1 MAIDI
6 SSFDEPKSSSIDIT
20 SFDEP
25 KAKGIDISS
34 FDSTA
39 GDPTTGEIVKGVG
52 AEMATSVAGSV
63 AGGIIGGALG
73 SVVPVLGTAA
83 GAVAGTAI
91 GGFAG
96 GVLGS
101 LWAQDIED
109 QEEVSVGRA
118 LGAGVVSA
126 IPLGGAAAK
135 GVKGAA
141 KITGSMVAKAAG
153 REAVKGAALGTTEAT
168 IRTTIDE
175 GRLPT
180 KEELATYA
188 GAGALFGGAL
198 GAVTPKISKSVD
210 KFLGKSAAE
219 IDDALIKG
227 DLTYKDFKP
236 ILENNRSTKVINK
249 PVIEFESEGIPYK
262 ADAVYIRFGDL
273 PKSNS
278 INHLTGKSEKGHSV
292 YRAYFDEKTGKYIID
307 SNDFSENEFGEQI
320 MTLDSLA
327 SGKRK
332 VYVVDGNEIGK
343 GADGEPLLDIATS
356 KKLQEIDKRNVVHR
370 DDVQTNLYG
379 EDVDTAP
386 SFDINRAVA
395 DVPQGFVKPNVKS
408 FQRTDG
414 TWGIIQDGEENLM
427 VFGNKQVADEQVNRE
442 IRDAIILKKLEERRR
457 PKPSMEGVFRETVAQ
472 MQSRARSK
480 VAAEALTS
488 PAPITKMKDKL
499 LSIIAP
505 SKVVGK
511 EARNEALNFRKRV
524 ASAEELGGRIERR
537 VAKEIKKDPTVE
549 GKVNTFLDGGDLDP
563 SLGSLNDE
571 LIVYRSKMNELQ
583 GELIHQLELDHM
595 ASMESGKLN
604 GITEKILK
612 LREEAQSMTGKR
624 LNKANKKIAKMEGA
638 LDATPNLIAKI
649 KRSRDLN
656 QYSRRE
662 YRMYTDSEF
671 VPDLKLRAKAQEEL
685 VSKILVK
692 NKGMSREAA
701 IEKASKHLD
710 DLENKSLRA
719 RKQAAKPGTSSQKY
733 EAPLKEKKNVGEA
746 EKAWLGE
753 ITETG
758 ERMRGTLSGVARL
771 VARKQTDR
779 NVAKILAKHGLAVTA
794 DKQIP
799 GMRPLS
805 LKAGETTGLHVNP
818 EVQASVNRLY
828 LDGAQMRSNN
838 PIIAGIQDLY
848 SSAVGLSKATKVLLN
863 PPSYVVQVYGNT
875 MNLLGMGVN
884 PFGGAGKGIR
894 LALSEYG
901 GLEYLMSKAGKTK
914 RVDFLK
920 ELNDMAKYGIK
931 GENIMESDIR
941 DAFERGLF
949 SKMADKPV
957 GFFGKAYSVPDT
969 VGRYVGWKAQQKM
982 LKKVYPHL
990 GDEDLKRLGAEVIN
1004 DTYQNYDRL
1013 SGTIKSLSRMG
1024 VMPQFASF
1032 TAEFMRN
1039 QLNQGKMI
1047 GQMLRGTF
1055 GADLGIDIS
1064 KANVAAM
1071 RREGAKRLAAL
1082 STVYGSTIATLS
1094 AINRDGGIEE
1104 GDEEHIREL
1113 VPSWDKHKSLAM
1125 RLSDDGKK
1133 MSYANVSYIAPQALG
1148 LAAFDAG
1155 MSGEPIENLASMLVE
1170 ELVGDGSFVNREM
1183 MAAINNRNNRG
1194 QKISS
1199 EENDLKNAM
1208 DRLQYFV
1215 TQTFKPGAAREA
1227 KKMDEALRG
1236 VGDLTT
1242 RQVLARQVGYR
1253 VNTMDFAENAK
1264 YLMMEHKDNADMSK
1278 REFTKARDK
1287 GTMRP
1292 EDLEQLYQSANEA
1305 RKESMAQ
1312 VARRN
1317 ANLINRG
1324 YTESERIQVMKDA
1337 GLGSKDILATLEGRY
1352 DPIPRVAIPS
1362 TNDVYE
1368 GLEGSMGDK
1377 RTQIRQIMRK
1387 DSKLGNNLMRAWERE
1402 RKSDRLGSDKY
1413 DLFKNLDTIQKVS
1426 YINAQPNPSA
1436 TLQDLRRNRLVSDE
1450 VVRAVRLSN

>member
-1 MAIDI
+1 MPIVFDESEEEAKTSIV
-6 SSFDEPKSSSIDIT
+6 FDEPEPAKASSIK
-20 SFDEP
+20 FDDE
-25 KAKGIDISS
+25 
-34 FDSTA
+34 TEE
-39 GDPTTGEIVKGVG
+39 PTTGEIVKGVG

-73 SVVPVLGTAA
+73 SFVPVLGTAA
-83 GAVAGTAI
+83 GAVVGTAI

-96 GVLGS
+96 GFLGS
-101 LWAQDIED
+101 LWAQDIEG
-109 QEEVSVGRA
+109 QEDVSVGRA

-180 KEELATYA
+180 KEEYATYA
-188 GAGALFGGAL
+188 GAGALFGSAL
-198 GAVTPKISKSVD
+198 GSVTPKISKSVD

-227 DLTYKDFKP
+227 DLTYRDFKP
-236 ILENNRSTKVINK
+236 MLEQGRKDTESILNLSDGFTLEKQAAKFEGMDSWVFKKDGENAGYMNIGT
-249 PVIEFESEGIPYK
+249 
-262 ADAVYIRFGDL
+262 VYSDTRQA
-273 PKSNS
+273 P
-278 INHLTGKSEKGHSV
+278 
-292 YRAYFDEKTGKYIID
+292 RIID
-307 SNDFSENEFGEQI
+307 VHIKEG
-320 MTLDSLA
+320 
-327 SGKRK
+327 GR
-332 VYVVDGNEIGK
+332 GK
-343 GADGEPLLDIATS
+343 GLARQSIRKLVRKYGTLSSDNSGNTS
-356 KKLQEIDKRNVVHR
+356 D
-370 DDVQTNLYG
+370 
-379 EDVDTAP
+379 
-386 SFDINRAVA
+386 
-395 DVPQGFVKPNVKS
+395 
-408 FQRTDG
+408 
-414 TWGIIQDGEENLM
+414 
-427 VFGNKQVADEQVNRE
+427 
-442 IRDAIILKKLEERRR
+442 DAIKMWENVGGRRPTVDDPLVGNAKFILKDDGLTE
-457 PKPSMEGVFRETVAQ
+457 PSMEGIFRDKVAQ

-488 PAPITKMKDKL
+488 PAPITTMKNKL
-499 LSIIAP
+499 LSILAP
-505 SKVVGK
+505 SRVVGK

-549 GKVNTFLDGGDLDP
+549 GKVNAFLDGGDLDP

-671 VPDLKLRAKAQEEL
+671 VPDIRLRAKAQEEIAQNML
-685 VSKILVK
+685 KR
-692 NKGMSREAA
+692 NKSLTPETATA
-701 IEKASKHLD
+701 KANKHLD
-710 DLENKSLRA
+710 DLENKSA
-719 RKQAAKPGTSSQKY
+719 RVRKAEARQGSGRQPY
-733 EAPLKEKKNVGEA
+733 EAPLKQKSNVGKA

-753 ITETG
+753 ITDTG
-758 ERMRGTLSGVARL
+758 ERMRGTLSGVAKL

-779 NVAKILAKHGLAVTA
+779 NVADILSKYGLAVPA
-794 DKQIP
+794 DRQIP
-799 GMRPLS
+799 GMVELR

-863 PPSYVVQVYGNT
+863 PPSYAVQVYGNT

-1352 DPIPRVAIPS
+1352 DPILRVAIPS

-1377 RTQIRQIMRK
+1377 RTQIRQIMRE

>member
-1 MAIDI
+1 MAFVPPEAQE
-6 SSFDEPKSSSIDIT
+6 SFTPKEAQE
-20 SFDEP
+20 SFTPPE
-25 KAKGIDISS
+25 AQES
-34 FDSTA
+34 FVPPEA
-39 GDPTTGEIVKGVG
+39 NEEPTTGEIVAGVG
-52 AEMATSVAGSV
+52 AEMATSVGGSV
-63 AGGIIGGALG
+63 AGGIIGGAIG
-73 SVVPVLGTAA
+73 SVVPVVGTAA

-135 GVKGAA
+135 GVKGAT
-141 KITGSMVAKAAG
+141 KITGSMIGRAAG

-198 GAVTPKISKSVD
+198 GAVTPKVSKSMD
-210 KFLGKSAAE
+210 KFLGRSAAE

-236 ILENNRSTKVINK
+236 ILEPEAQSISSISKKYSNDLSKLEVRETENSIVVDSVIVMKSKRNQGIGSSVLDDISRYADSKGK
-249 PVIEFESEGIPYK
+249 PVT
-262 ADAVYIRFGDL
+262 
-273 PKSNS
+273 
-278 INHLTGKSEKGHSV
+278 LTPSGLGAN
-292 YRAYFDEKTGKYIID
+292 RAEKTERLNGFYKRIG
-307 SNDFSENEFGEQI
+307 FSENPSKI
-320 MTLDSLA
+320 
-327 SGKRK
+327 
-332 VYVVDGNEIGK
+332 DG
-343 GADGEPLLDIATS
+343 
-356 KKLQEIDKRNVVHR
+356 
-370 DDVQTNLYG
+370 
-379 EDVDTAP
+379 
-386 SFDINRAVA
+386 
-395 DVPQGFVKPNVKS
+395 
-408 FQRTDG
+408 
-414 TWGIIQDGEENLM
+414 QDLI
-427 VFGNKQVADEQVNRE
+427 KQ
-442 IRDAIILKKLEERRR
+442 
-457 PKPSMEGVFRETVAQ
+457 PKPKMEGIFRDKVAQ

-488 PAPITKMKDKL
+488 PAPITTMKNKMR
-499 LSIIAP
+499 SILAP
-505 SKVVGK
+505 SRVVGK

-549 GKVNTFLDGGDLDP
+549 GRVNAFLDGGEVDP

-595 ASMESGKLN
+595 ASMKTGELREV
-604 GITEKILK
+604 TDKILK
-612 LREEAQSMTGKR
+612 LREEAQSMSGKKLKR
-624 LNKANKKIAKMEGA
+624 AEKKLTKMQKKV
-638 LDATPNLIAKI
+638 DATPQLIEKI
-649 KRSRDLN
+649 KESKELN
-656 QYSRRE
+656 KYARQE
-662 YRMYTDSEF
+662 YRMFTDSEF
-671 VPDLKLRAKAQEEL
+671 VPDIKLRAKAQEEL
-685 VSKILVK
+685 VTKIMAK
-692 NKGMSREAA
+692 NKNMTRPAA
-701 IEKASKHLD
+701 EVKASKHLD
-710 DLENKSLRA
+710 DLENKSARVRKAEARQGSGRA
-719 RKQAAKPGTSSQKY
+719 LY
-733 EAPLKEKKNVGEA
+733 EAPLKQKKNVGDA

-758 ERMRGTLSGVARL
+758 EKMRGTLSGVARL

-779 NVAKILAKHGLAVTA
+779 NVAAILSKHGLAVPA
-794 DKQIP
+794 NKQSP
-799 GMRPLS
+799 NMVELR
-805 LKAGETTGLHVNP
+805 LKSGETTGLHVAP

-828 LDGAQMRSNN
+828 LDGAQQRSSN

-863 PPSYVVQVYGNT
+863 PPSYAVQVYGNT

-884 PFGGAGKGIR
+884 PFGGAYKGMR

-901 GLEYLMSKAGKTK
+901 GLEHMMSKAGKTE
-914 RVDFLK
+914 RVAFLK

-990 GDEDLKRLGAEVIN
+990 GEEDLKRLGAEVIN
-1004 DTYQNYDRL
+1004 DVYQNYDRL

-1039 QLNQGKMI
+1039 QYNQAKI
-1047 GQMLRGTF
+1047 IAQMLGGTF
-1055 GADLGIDIS
+1055 GADLGIDVS
-1064 KANVAAM
+1064 KANVKAM
-1071 RREGAKRLAAL
+1071 RVEGAKRLAAL
-1082 STVYGSTIATLS
+1082 STVYGATAGTIA
-1094 AINRDGGIEE
+1094 AINRDGGISE

-1113 VPSWDKHKSLAM
+1113 VPNWDKHKSLAM

-1155 MSGEPIENLASMLVE
+1155 MSGEPIENLSGMLVE

-1183 MAAINNRNNRG
+1183 MAAINNRNDRG

-1208 DRLQYFV
+1208 DRLEYFV
-1215 TQTFKPGAAREA
+1215 KQTFKPGAAREV

-1242 RQVLARQVGYR
+1242 KQVLARQVGYR
-1253 VNTMDFAENAK
+1253 VNTIDFAENAK
-1264 YLMMEHKDNADMSK
+1264 YLIMEHKDNADMSK
-1278 REFTKARDK
+1278 RKYTKARDK

-1292 EDLEQLYQSANEA
+1292 EDLEALYQSANES
-1305 RKESMAQ
+1305 RKKSMAQ
-1312 VARRN
+1312 IARRN
-1317 ANLINRG
+1317 ENLINRG
-1324 YTESERIQVMKDA
+1324 YTEEERIQVLKD
-1337 GLGSKDILATLEGRY
+1337 GGVGGKDILSILNGTY
-1352 DPIPRVAIPS
+1352 KDIPRVSLPS
-1362 TNDVYE
+1362 TSDSYNE
-1368 GLEGSMGDK
+1368 LTGSMSEK
-1377 RTQIRQIMRK
+1377 RTQIRDIMKGDRDLGTKLMRK
-1387 DSKLGNNLMRAWERE
+1387 WEQERRAERSGVTNKDSLIRG
-1402 RKSDRLGSDKY
+1402 
-1413 DLFKNLDTIQKVS
+1413 LDTFEKVE
-1426 YINAQPNPSA
+1426 YIRSQPNPSS
-1436 TLQDLRRNRLVSDE
+1436 LLMDLRRKRLVSDE
-1450 VVRAVRLSN
+1450 VVRAVRLAEGR

>member
-1 MAIDI
+1 MPIV
-6 SSFDEPKSSSIDIT
+6 FDESEEEAKTSIVFDKPEPAKASSIK
-20 SFDEP
+20 FDDE
-25 KAKGIDISS
+25 
-34 FDSTA
+34 TEE
-39 GDPTTGEIVKGVG
+39 PTTGEIVKGVG

-73 SVVPVLGTAA
+73 SFVPVLGTAA
-83 GAVAGTAI
+83 GAVVGTAI

-101 LWAQDIED
+101 LWAQDIEG
-109 QEEVSVGRA
+109 QEDVSVGRA

-168 IRTTIDE
+168 IRTVVDE
-175 GRLPT
+175 GRMPT
-180 KEELATYA
+180 KEEYATYA
-188 GAGALFGGAL
+188 GAGALFGSAL

-227 DLTYKDFKP
+227 DLTYRDFKP
-236 ILENNRSTKVINK
+236 ILEPEAQSISSISKKYSNDLSKLEVRETENSIVVDSLIVMKSKRNQGIGSSVLDDISRYADSKGK
-249 PVIEFESEGIPYK
+249 PVT
-262 ADAVYIRFGDL
+262 
-273 PKSNS
+273 
-278 INHLTGKSEKGHSV
+278 LTPSGLGAN
-292 YRAYFDEKTGKYIID
+292 RAEKTERLNEFYKRIG
-307 SNDFSENEFGEQI
+307 FSENLSKI
-320 MTLDSLA
+320 
-327 SGKRK
+327 
-332 VYVVDGNEIGK
+332 DG
-343 GADGEPLLDIATS
+343 
-356 KKLQEIDKRNVVHR
+356 
-370 DDVQTNLYG
+370 
-379 EDVDTAP
+379 
-386 SFDINRAVA
+386 
-395 DVPQGFVKPNVKS
+395 
-408 FQRTDG
+408 
-414 TWGIIQDGEENLM
+414 QDLI
-427 VFGNKQVADEQVNRE
+427 KQ
-442 IRDAIILKKLEERRR
+442 
-457 PKPSMEGVFRETVAQ
+457 PKPKMEGIFQDKVAQ

-488 PAPITKMKDKL
+488 PAPITTMKNKL
-499 LSIIAP
+499 LSILAP
-505 SKVVGK
+505 SRVVGK

-549 GKVNTFLDGGDLDP
+549 GKVNAFLKGGDLDP

-671 VPDLKLRAKAQEEL
+671 VPDIRLRAKAQEEIAQNML
-685 VSKILVK
+685 KR
-692 NKGMSREAA
+692 NKSLTPETATA
-701 IEKASKHLD
+701 KANKHLD
-710 DLENKSLRA
+710 DLENKSA
-719 RKQAAKPGTSSQKY
+719 RVRKAEARQGSGRQPY
-733 EAPLKEKKNVGEA
+733 EAPLKQKSNVGKA

-753 ITETG
+753 ITDTG
-758 ERMRGTLSGVARL
+758 ERMRGTLSGVAKL

-779 NVAKILAKHGLAVTA
+779 NVADILSKYGLAVPA
-794 DKQIP
+794 DRQIP
-799 GMRPLS
+799 GMVELR

-863 PPSYVVQVYGNT
+863 PPSYAVQVYGNT

-1039 QLNQGKMI
+1039 QLNQGKII

-1352 DPIPRVAIPS
+1352 DPILRVAIPS

-1377 RTQIRQIMRK
+1377 RTQIRQIMRE

>member
-1 MAIDI
+1 
-6 SSFDEPKSSSIDIT
+6 
-20 SFDEP
+20 
-25 KAKGIDISS
+25 
-34 FDSTA
+34 
-39 GDPTTGEIVKGVG
+39 
-52 AEMATSVAGSV
+52 MATSVAGSV

-135 GVKGAA
+135 GIKGAA

-818 EVQASVNRLY
+818 EVQASV
-828 LDGAQMRSNN
+828 
-838 PIIAGIQDLY
+838 
-848 SSAVGLSKATKVLLN
+848 T
-863 PPSYVVQVYGNT
+863 
-875 MNLLGMGVN
+875 
-884 PFGGAGKGIR
+884 
-894 LALSEYG
+894 
-901 GLEYLMSKAGKTK
+901 
-914 RVDFLK
+914 
-920 ELNDMAKYGIK
+920 
-931 GENIMESDIR
+931 
-941 DAFERGLF
+941 
-949 SKMADKPV
+949 
-957 GFFGKAYSVPDT
+957 
-969 VGRYVGWKAQQKM
+969 
-982 LKKVYPHL
+982 
-990 GDEDLKRLGAEVIN
+990 
-1004 DTYQNYDRL
+1004 
-1013 SGTIKSLSRMG
+1013 
-1024 VMPQFASF
+1024 
-1032 TAEFMRN
+1032 
-1039 QLNQGKMI
+1039 
-1047 GQMLRGTF
+1047 
-1055 GADLGIDIS
+1055 
-1064 KANVAAM
+1064 
-1071 RREGAKRLAAL
+1071 
-1082 STVYGSTIATLS
+1082 
-1094 AINRDGGIEE
+1094 
-1104 GDEEHIREL
+1104 
-1113 VPSWDKHKSLAM
+1113 
-1125 RLSDDGKK
+1125 
-1133 MSYANVSYIAPQALG
+1133 
-1148 LAAFDAG
+1148 
-1155 MSGEPIENLASMLVE
+1155 
-1170 ELVGDGSFVNREM
+1170 
-1183 MAAINNRNNRG
+1183 
-1194 QKISS
+1194 
-1199 EENDLKNAM
+1199 
-1208 DRLQYFV
+1208 
-1215 TQTFKPGAAREA
+1215 
-1227 KKMDEALRG
+1227 
-1236 VGDLTT
+1236 
-1242 RQVLARQVGYR
+1242 
-1253 VNTMDFAENAK
+1253 
-1264 YLMMEHKDNADMSK
+1264 
-1278 REFTKARDK
+1278 
-1287 GTMRP
+1287 
-1292 EDLEQLYQSANEA
+1292 
-1305 RKESMAQ
+1305 
-1312 VARRN
+1312 
-1317 ANLINRG
+1317 
-1324 YTESERIQVMKDA
+1324 
-1337 GLGSKDILATLEGRY
+1337 
-1352 DPIPRVAIPS
+1352 
-1362 TNDVYE
+1362 
-1368 GLEGSMGDK
+1368 
-1377 RTQIRQIMRK
+1377 
-1387 DSKLGNNLMRAWERE
+1387 
-1402 RKSDRLGSDKY
+1402 
-1413 DLFKNLDTIQKVS
+1413 
-1426 YINAQPNPSA
+1426 
-1436 TLQDLRRNRLVSDE
+1436 
-1450 VVRAVRLSN
+1450 